1 MLTILEGRGRLD
13 GVSLVFVGDGNNV
26 ARSLAL
32 ASGLLG
38 VQFVLASLIWEP
50 YGTLFGTVRRVLT
63 GRTEPYNTLFGG
75 PERTFQEGI
84 AQFAQYIAVATG
96 VLWYAGRRRVQG

>member
-1 MLTILEGRGRLD
+1 MAGQGST
-13 GVSLVFVGDGNNV
+13 GNV
-26 ARSLAL
+26 IAAL
-32 ASGLLG
+32 ASFFIPGLGQLLQG
-38 VQFVLASLIWEP
+38 RVGMALVQFVLASLIWEP

-96 VLWYAGRRRVQG
+96 ILWYAGRRRVQG